1 MIHEAHHPFF
11 LFNILLVSSSVLY
24 STPDNKTRLIL
35 LGTGTPNADPNRA
48 GPALAISVGDQSYIV
63 DFGPGIVRQAAAL
76 SSNRGGPFD
85 SLNPKNL
92 KVVFLTHLHS
102 DHTTGYPDLIL
113 TPWVLERSDPLK
125 VFGPKGIKN
134 MTTKILEA
142 YKADIDYRIDG
153 LEPANESG
161 WKVEAVEVNEG
172 IIYEDKLI
180 EVIAF
185 KVNHGTW
192 DNAYGYKFIT
202 EDKTIVVSGD
212 TAPSKQLIEMSR
224 GVDILVHEVYSQ
236 AGFNRRTEVWKK
248 YHASHHTSTK
258 ELAEIAN
265 EVQPKLLVLTHILF
279 WGSTEGEIMEE
290 LQSNYSGKVSLGQ
303 DLSIY

>member
-1 MIHEAHHPFF
+1 MKLIIHCFF
-11 LFNILLVSSSVLY
+11 SCFLLVSSSVLY
-24 STPDNKTRLIL
+24 SAPDKETRLIL

-48 GPALAISVGDQSYIV
+48 GPALAISVGDRSYIV

-125 VFGPKGIKN
+125 VFGPEGIKN

-172 IIYEDKLI
+172 IIYEDELI

-212 TAPSKQLIEMSR
+212 TAPSKQLIEMSQ

-265 EVQPKLLVLTHILF
+265 EAQPKLLVLTHILF
-279 WGSTEGEIMEE
+279 WGSTEEEILEE
-290 LQSNYSGKVSLGQ
+290 VESSYSGKVSLGQ

>member
-1 MIHEAHHPFF
+1 MKLIIHLFF
-11 LFNILLVSSSVLY
+11 SCFLLVSSSVLY
-24 STPDNKTRLIL
+24 SAPDNKTRLIL

-125 VFGPKGIKN
+125 VFGPKGIKD

-265 EVQPKLLVLTHILF
+265 EVQPKLLVLTHVLF

>member
-1 MIHEAHHPFF
+1 MKLIIHLFF
-11 LFNILLVSSSVLY
+11 SCFLLVSSSVLY
-24 STPDNKTRLIL
+24 SAPDNKTRLIL

-48 GPALAISVGDQSYIV
+48 GPALAISIGDRSYIV

-76 SSNRGGPFD
+76 SSNHGGPFE

-125 VFGPKGIKN
+125 VFGPEGIKN

-172 IIYEDKLI
+172 IIYEDELI

-265 EVQPKLLVLTHILF
+265 EAQPKLLVLTHILF
-279 WGSTEGEIMEE
+279 WGSTEEEILEE
-290 LQSNYSGKVSLGQ
+290 VESSYSGKVSLGQ

>member
-1 MIHEAHHPFF
+1 MKLIINFFFSFF
-11 LFNILLVSSSVLY
+11 LLVGSSVLY
-24 STPDNKTRLIL
+24 SVPDNETRLIL
-35 LGTGTPNADPNRA
+35 LGTGTPNADPSRA
-48 GPALAISVGDQSYIV
+48 GPALAISVGDRSYIV

-76 SSNRGGPFD
+76 SSNRGGPFE

-172 IIYEDKLI
+172 IIYEDELI

-212 TAPSKQLIEMSR
+212 TAPSKQLTEISR

-265 EVQPKLLVLTHILF
+265 EAQPKLLVLTHVLF
-279 WGSTEGEIMEE
+279 WGSTEEEIMEE
-290 LQSNYSGKVSLGQ
+290 VKSNYSGQVSLGQ

>member
-1 MIHEAHHPFF
+1 MKLIIHFF
-11 LFNILLVSSSVLY
+11 FSCFLLVSSSSLY

-265 EVQPKLLVLTHILF
+265 EVQPKLLVLTHVLF

>member
-1 MIHEAHHPFF
+1 
-11 LFNILLVSSSVLY
+11 
-24 STPDNKTRLIL
+24 
-35 LGTGTPNADPNRA
+35 
-48 GPALAISVGDQSYIV
+48 
-63 DFGPGIVRQAAAL
+63 
-76 SSNRGGPFD
+76 
-85 SLNPKNL
+85 
-92 KVVFLTHLHS
+92 
-102 DHTTGYPDLIL
+102 
-113 TPWVLERSDPLK
+113 LK

-265 EVQPKLLVLTHILF
+265 EVQPKLLVLTHVLF

>member
-1 MIHEAHHPFF
+1 MKLIIHFF
-11 LFNILLVSSSVLY
+11 FSCFLLVSSSSLY
-24 STPDNKTRLIL
+24 STLDNKTRLIL

-212 TAPSKQLIEMSR
+212 TAPSKQLIEMSQ

-265 EVQPKLLVLTHILF
+265 EAQPKLLVLTHILF
-279 WGSTEGEIMEE
+279 WGSTEEEILEE
-290 LQSNYSGKVSLGQ
+290 VESSYSGKVSLGQ

>member
-1 MIHEAHHPFF
+1 MKLIIHLFF
-11 LFNILLVSSSVLY
+11 SCFLLVSSSVLY
-24 STPDNKTRLIL
+24 SAPDNKTRLIL

-48 GPALAISVGDQSYIV
+48 GPALAISVGDRSYIV

-172 IIYEDKLI
+172 IIYEDELI

-265 EVQPKLLVLTHILF
+265 EVQPKLLVLTHVLF

>member
-1 MIHEAHHPFF
+1 MKLIIHCFF
-11 LFNILLVSSSVLY
+11 SCFLLVSSSSLY
-24 STPDNKTRLIL
+24 STLDNKTRLIL

-265 EVQPKLLVLTHILF
+265 EVQPKLLVLTHVLF

>member
-1 MIHEAHHPFF
+1 MKLIIHCFF
-11 LFNILLVSSSVLY
+11 SCFLLVSSSSLY
-24 STPDNKTRLIL
+24 STSDNKTRLIL

-172 IIYEDKLI
+172 IIYEDELI

-265 EVQPKLLVLTHILF
+265 EVQPKLLVLTHVLF

>member
-1 MIHEAHHPFF
+1 MKLIIHCFF
-11 LFNILLVSSSVLY
+11 SCFLLVSSSALY

-48 GPALAISVGDQSYIV
+48 GPALAISVGDRAYIV

-76 SSNRGGPFD
+76 SSNRGGPFE

-125 VFGPKGIKN
+125 VFGPEGIKN

-161 WKVEAVEVNEG
+161 WKVEAFEVNEG
-172 IIYEDKLI
+172 IIYEDELI

-212 TAPSKQLIEMSR
+212 TAPSKQLIEMSQ

-265 EVQPKLLVLTHILF
+265 EAQPKLLVLTHILF
-279 WGSTEGEIMEE
+279 WGSTEEEILEE
-290 LQSNYSGKVSLGQ
+290 VESSYSGKVSLGQ

>member
-1 MIHEAHHPFF
+1 MKLSVYF
-11 LFNILLVSSSVLY
+11 LLSVFILISPSVLY
-24 STPDNKTRLIL
+24 SADHNKTQLIL
-35 LGTGTPNADPNRA
+35 LGTGTPNADPSRS
-48 GPALAISVGDQSYIV
+48 GPALAISVAGRSYIV

-76 SSNRGGPFD
+76 SSNRGGPFE

-92 KVVFLTHLHS
+92 KVAFLTHLHS

-142 YKADIDYRIDG
+142 YKTDIDYRIDG

-172 IIYEDKLI
+172 VIYKDELI

-192 DNAYGYKFIT
+192 KNAYGYKFIT

-212 TAPSKQLIEMSR
+212 TAPSEKLIEISS
-224 GVDILVHEVYSQ
+224 GADILVHEVYSQ
-236 AGFNRRTEVWKK
+236 SGFNRRNEVWQR
-248 YHASHHTSTK
+248 YHASHHTSTI

-265 EVQPKLLVLTHILF
+265 KAKPKLLVLTHILF
-279 WGSTEGEIMEE
+279 WGSTEEEILKEIQSVYPGE
-290 LQSNYSGKVSLGQ
+290 VSIGE
-303 DLSIY
+303 DLSVY

>member
-1 MIHEAHHPFF
+1 
-11 LFNILLVSSSVLY
+11 
-24 STPDNKTRLIL
+24 
-35 LGTGTPNADPNRA
+35 
-48 GPALAISVGDQSYIV
+48 
-63 DFGPGIVRQAAAL
+63 
-76 SSNRGGPFD
+76 
-85 SLNPKNL
+85 
-92 KVVFLTHLHS
+92 
-102 DHTTGYPDLIL
+102 
-113 TPWVLERSDPLK
+113 
-125 VFGPKGIKN
+125 

-172 IIYEDKLI
+172 IIYEDELI

-212 TAPSKQLIEMSR
+212 TAPSKQLIEISR

-265 EVQPKLLVLTHILF
+265 EVQPKLLVLTHVLF
-279 WGSTEGEIMEE
+279 WGSTEEEIMEE
-290 LQSNYSGKVSLGQ
+290 VKSNYSGQVSLGQ

>member
-1 MIHEAHHPFF
+1 MKLIIHFF
-11 LFNILLVSSSVLY
+11 FSCFLLVSSSSLY
-24 STPDNKTRLIL
+24 STSDNKTRLIL

-265 EVQPKLLVLTHILF
+265 EVQPKLLVLTHVLF

>member
-1 MIHEAHHPFF
+1 M
-11 LFNILLVSSSVLY
+11 
-24 STPDNKTRLIL
+24 
-35 LGTGTPNADPNRA
+35 GTGTPNADPNRA

-172 IIYEDKLI
+172 IIYEDELI

-265 EVQPKLLVLTHILF
+265 EAQPKLLVLTHILF
-279 WGSTEGEIMEE
+279 WGSTEEEILEE
-290 LQSNYSGKVSLGQ
+290 VESSYSGKVSLGQ

>member
-1 MIHEAHHPFF
+1 MKLIIHLFF
-11 LFNILLVSSSVLY
+11 SCFLLVSSSVLY
-24 STPDNKTRLIL
+24 SAPDNKTRLIL

-125 VFGPKGIKN
+125 VFGPEGIKN

-172 IIYEDKLI
+172 IIYEDELI

-265 EVQPKLLVLTHILF
+265 EVQPKLLVLTHVLF

>member
-1 MIHEAHHPFF
+1 MKLIIHFF
-11 LFNILLVSSSVLY
+11 FSCFLLVSSSSLY
-24 STPDNKTRLIL
+24 STSDNKTRLIL

-172 IIYEDKLI
+172 IIYEDELI

-279 WGSTEGEIMEE
+279 WGSTEGEIMKE

>member
-1 MIHEAHHPFF
+1 MKPIIYFF
-11 LFNILLVSSSVLY
+11 FSFFILVSSSVLY
-24 STPDNKTRLIL
+24 SAPDNETRLIL

-161 WKVEAVEVNEG
+161 WKVEAVQVNEG
-172 IIYEDKLI
+172 IIYEDELI

-192 DNAYGYKFIT
+192 DEAFGYKFIT
-202 EDKTIVVSGD
+202 EDKIIVVSGD

-224 GVDILVHEVYSQ
+224 GIDILVHEVYSE
-236 AGFNRRTEVWKK
+236 AGFNRRSEVWKK

-265 EVQPKLLVLTHILF
+265 QAQPKLLVLTHVLF
-279 WGSTEGEIMEE
+279 WGSTEEQIMEE
-290 LQSNYSGKVSLGQ
+290 IQASYSGQVSLGQ